1 MEKQNE
7 QMKNHLGNIETELEK
22 VLAHNEMKWKEQM
35 KRALDQK
42 TQEIVVLTQKFLE
55 KSKQLSESND
65 QKL

>member
-1 MEKQNE
+1 
-7 QMKNHLGNIETELEK
+7 MKNHLGNIETELEK